1 MSMHT
6 RLALVAAVLL
16 VGLGGIAAPI
26 AAPAAAQSGSA
37 VGFSD
42 AQTTVTQGDVATIDL
57 QLRNTDQATLRINS
71 ANQEYQ
77 AALRVRDGDGDG
89 TVSVRANTIR
99 GGTIDDSDRFTAGSD
114 ADSVELLTESGVSDT
129 STVAALDQG
138 RYNLIVSTDATSVA
152 AVLSVDEPEAGET
165 HASVIA
171 PNTPAIDSKTDPAT
185 NTSEI
190 DTDESTASTNTG
202 SPLSAAR
209 GDRVRTR
216 FGVSGIGGLLESPA
230 PARNLV
236 YASDSAPTAESTHTV
251 QTVPNETVSMQSL
264 TIDYGVDDNV
274 PPRGVHQFS
283 QSDIDTIGVD
293 ETGDGFVDRS
303 VGIAIQN
310 IRTSTDGRMTI
321 TFDRPVT
328 VSKNDTLLAAYEMRN
343 PDTTGAA
350 DVSVTLHGDRSTHRE
365 RGTVLYGP
373 AGDGTLGHGVNLRPQ
388 TANGDVPTAPLA
400 AVDTTYDPAAGG
412 LVATMDT
419 NSFATGEYTMDV
431 TVGESAPSSV
441 PRVSFSESF
450 AIVEP
455 AAEFTDQSVGADP
468 QFSVTADTNLA
479 PGGSVIVRV
488 KAEEP
493 NGGISQVL
501 NCVATVESD
510 GSLGCEF
517 DLSKSADNFD
527 IEVSIQRGGST
538 IVGPTEFN

>member
-1 MSMHT
+1 MDT

-16 VGLGGIAAPI
+16 VGFGAIAAPI

-37 VGFSD
+37 VGFSE
-42 AQTTVTQGDVATIDL
+42 AQTTVTQGDVATIEL
-57 QLRNTDQATLRINS
+57 QLRNTDQATLQIDS
-71 ANQEYQ
+71 ANQQYR
-77 AALRVRDGDGDG
+77 ATLRVRDGNGDG

-99 GGTIDDSDRFTAGSD
+99 GGSIDDADRFTAGSD
-114 ADSVELLTESGVSDT
+114 ADTVDLLTESGMSDT
-129 STVAALDQG
+129 STVTALDPG
-138 RYNLIVSTDATSVA
+138 RYNLIVSTNKTSVA
-152 AVLSVDEPEAGET
+152 AVLTVDEPEAGGS
-165 HASVIA
+165 HVNVIA
-171 PNTPAIDSKTDPAT
+171 PNTPVIGMENDPVT

-190 DTDESTASTNTG
+190 DADESTVSTDATG

-209 GDRVRTR
+209 GDRVRTQ
-216 FGVSGIGGLLESPA
+216 FGVSGIGGLAELPA

-236 YASDSAPTAESTHTV
+236 YATDSAPTADTTHTV
-251 QTVPNETVSMQSL
+251 QTVPNETVSMRSL

-283 QSDIDTIGVD
+283 PSDIDVLGVD

-303 VGIAIQN
+303 VGFAIQN

-328 VSKNDTLLAAYEMRN
+328 VSKNHTLLTAYEMRN
-343 PDTTGAA
+343 PDTRGAA

-373 AGDGTLGHGVNLRPQ
+373 AGNGTLGYGVDLRPQ
-388 TANGDVPTAPLA
+388 TATGDVPTAPLA
-400 AVDTTYDPAAGG
+400 AVDTTYEPAAGG
-412 LVATMDT
+412 LVTTVDT
-419 NSFATGEYTMDV
+419 DAFATGEYTLDV
-431 TVGESAPSSV
+431 TVGEAAPPSV

-450 AIVEP
+450 VIVEP
-455 AAEFTDQSVGADP
+455 DVEFTNQSVSGTSQLP
-468 QFSVTADTNLA
+468 VTADTNLA
-479 PGGSVIVRV
+479 PGGSVIIRV
-488 KAEEP
+488 TAEAP

-517 DLSKSADNFD
+517 DLSSSADNFD
-527 IEVSIQRGGST
+527 IEVSILRGEST
-538 IVGPTEFN
+538 IAGPTKYN

>member
-1 MSMHT
+1 M
-6 RLALVAAVLL
+6 
-16 VGLGGIAAPI
+16 AAPI

-37 VGFSD
+37 VGFSN

-57 QLRNTDQATLRINS
+57 QLRNTDQATLQIDS
-71 ANQEYQ
+71 ANQQYR
-77 AALRVRDGDGDG
+77 ATLRVRDDDGDG
-89 TVSVRANTIR
+89 TVSVRANTVR
-99 GGTIDDSDRFTAGSD
+99 GGTIDDADRFTAGSD
-114 ADSVELLTESGVSDT
+114 ADSVELLTESNVADT
-129 STVAALDQG
+129 STVTALDPG
-138 RYNLIVSTDATSVA
+138 RYNLIVSTDETSVA
-152 AVLSVDEPEAGET
+152 AVLSVDEPET
-165 HASVIA
+165 DRVHTSVIA
-171 PNTPAIDSKTDPAT
+171 PNTPAIESETDLAT
-185 NTSEI
+185 NNSESN
-190 DTDESTASTNTG
+190 TDEAKASTNATD
-202 SPLSAAR
+202 SSLSAAR
-209 GDRVRTR
+209 SDRVRTR

-236 YASDSAPTAESTHTV
+236 YASNSAPTADTTHTV
-251 QTVPNETVSMQSL
+251 QTIPNETVSMRSL
-264 TIDYGVDDNV
+264 TINYGIDDNE

-283 QSDIDTIGVD
+283 QSDIDVIGVD

-303 VGIAIQN
+303 ASIAIQN

-328 VSKNDTLLAAYEMRN
+328 VSKNHTLLATYEMRN

-350 DVSVTLHGDRSTHRE
+350 DVGVTLHGDRSTHRE

-373 AGDGTLGHGVNLRPQ
+373 AGDGTLGHGVDLRPQ

-419 NSFATGEYTMDV
+419 NAFATGEYTMDF

-455 AAEFTDQSVGADP
+455 TAEFTNQSVGDTS
-468 QFSVTADTNLA
+468 QLSVTADTNLA

-488 KAEEP
+488 SAEEP

-510 GSLGCEF
+510 GSIGCEF

-527 IEVSIQRGGST
+527 IEVSIQRGGTT